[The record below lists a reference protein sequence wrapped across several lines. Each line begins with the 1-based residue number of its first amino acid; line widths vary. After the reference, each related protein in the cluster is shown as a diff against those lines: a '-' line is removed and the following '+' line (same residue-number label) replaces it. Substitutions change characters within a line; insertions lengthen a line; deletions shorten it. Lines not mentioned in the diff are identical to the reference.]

1 MKTPMLNQNE
11 FPMLITLD
19 ANIDTHLMNII
30 YIRKRKHI
38 VSLIQLF
45 FDNFPFIF
53 LLELSQTFYV
63 TVTQG
68 PYNVLLLYTGGN
80 PSLLLPFESLT
91 THSHSCVLWTV
102 TNFSFFL
109 FLNCFLFMLILLVG
123 LPHYCASVTTFPCN
137 FPTSFWSGLS
147 TFSVSF

>member
-1 MKTPMLNQNE
+1 MLNQNE

-19 ANIDTHLMNII
+19 VNIDTHLMNII

-53 LLELSQTFYV
+53 SLELSQIFYV

-68 PYNVLLLYTGGN
+68 PYNICYCIQVETLVYYFLDD
-80 PSLLLPFESLT
+80 PFSQLCFVDC
-91 THSHSCVLWTV
+91 HK
-102 TNFSFFL
+102 FFFL
-109 FLNCFLFMLILLVG
+109 SFSQLVPFYAHSFSGTTPLLCVCYNISLQFSDIILKWTLHFLCFL
-123 LPHYCASVTTFPCN
+123 
-137 FPTSFWSGLS
+137 LS
-147 TFSVSF
+147 H

>member
-45 FDNFPFIF
+45 FDSFPFIF

-80 PSLLLPFESLT
+80 PSLLL
-91 THSHSCVLWTV
+91 
-102 TNFSFFL
+102 FF
-109 FLNCFLFMLILLVG
+109 
-123 LPHYCASVTTFPCN
+123 
-137 FPTSFWSGLS
+137 
-147 TFSVSF
+147 